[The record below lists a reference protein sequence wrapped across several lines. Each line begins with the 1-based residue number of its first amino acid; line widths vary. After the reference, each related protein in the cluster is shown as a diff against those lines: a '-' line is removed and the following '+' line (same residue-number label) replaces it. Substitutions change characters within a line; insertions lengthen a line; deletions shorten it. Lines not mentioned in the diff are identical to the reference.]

1 MLDRSDEQPISI
13 GGVGEFGALG
23 GIGGASSAKQCA
35 NGSAARAL
43 GGARRAH
50 APFGAGLLVAVC
62 VLRGSLADERR
73 LCRATSDGCAGVSAI
88 PRGVRTGRSW

>member
-1 MLDRSDEQPISI
+1 MVEKSHEQPIPI
-13 GGVGEFGALG
+13 GGVGKFGALG
-23 GIGGASSAKQCA
+23 GIVGAGSAKQCA
-35 NGSAARAL
+35 DRSAARAL

-50 APFGAGLLVAVC
+50 AAFGTGLLVAVC

-73 LCRATSDGCAGVSAI
+73 RCRATSDGCAGVSAI